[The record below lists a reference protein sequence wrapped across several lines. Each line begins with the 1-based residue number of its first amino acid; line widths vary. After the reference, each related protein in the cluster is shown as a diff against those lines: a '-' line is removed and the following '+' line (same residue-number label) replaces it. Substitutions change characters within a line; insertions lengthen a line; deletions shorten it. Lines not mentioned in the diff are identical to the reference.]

1 MGCCLAMKVG
11 CAWRGSHTANGRKPD
26 YGILRQLTFTGLTVN
41 AYGWCIRVNVQW
53 HKTPNVFRFCC
64 RTKAGQSCAAFGTH
78 REMTAQALL
87 APMLIKWLQ
96 QECSD
101 EGLS

>member
-1 MGCCLAMKVG
+1 MAQNTKRVSVLLPYESWAK
-11 CAWRGSHTANGRKPD
+11 
-26 YGILRQLTFTGLTVN
+26 LRSL
-41 AYGWCIRVNVQW
+41 
-53 HKTPNVFRFCC
+53 
-64 RTKAGQSCAAFGTH
+64 GTH